1 MANSSKKALWSD
13 KEIIILKRSAKWVV
27 GVIVQENPD
36 GSIRLKLFK
45 GAIKENG
52 TREVRYKGKIIRFS
66 MVQRFNIPSL
76 KYWEALCSSVNK
88 IFKYNVKKIQ
98 RSLDEFS

>member
-1 MANSSKKALWSD
+1 MTDSNKKVLWND
-13 KEIIILKRSAKWVV
+13 KEIIVLKRSAKWIV
-27 GVIVQENPD
+27 GVIVQENSAGD
-36 GSIRLKLFK
+36 IRLKLFK
-45 GAIKENG
+45 GVIKENG

-76 KYWEALCSSVNK
+76 PYWETLCNSVNK

>member
-1 MANSSKKALWSD
+1 MSETSKRSMWTD
-13 KEIIILKRSAKWVV
+13 KEIIVIKRSAKWIV
-27 GVIVQENPD
+27 GVIVQENSA
-36 GSIRLKLFK
+36 GNIRLKLFK

-52 TREVRYKGKIIRFS
+52 TKEVRYKGKTIRFS

-76 KYWEALCSSVNK
+76 SYWESLCTRVTK

>member
-1 MANSSKKALWSD
+1 MSETNKRPLWTD
-13 KEIIILKRSAKWVV
+13 KEIIVLKRSAKWIV
-27 GVIVQENPD
+27 GVVIQEDSD
-36 GSIRLKLFK
+36 GSTRLKLFK
-45 GAIKENG
+45 GVIKESG
-52 TREVRYKGKIIRFS
+52 TKEVRYKGKTIRFS

-76 KYWEALCSSVNK
+76 DYWESLCTRITK